1 MNNIVVVNIVRFL
14 ALVLLQVL
22 VLRQFYFGPVFGA
35 YFRTLMYPL
44 FLMLLPFRLSSEILM
59 LIAFATGLTIDIAYD
74 TFGLHASACVILA
87 AVRPLILER
96 LQPKGGYNINKGLT
110 PDGYGWPWFAQYVV
124 VSLLIFTFWLSILE
138 VFQLWKFGEII
149 IRTIFSVPISL
160 FFIFIG
166 VQILKPRS

>member
-1 MNNIVVVNIVRFL
+1 MNNIVAVNIIRFL

-44 FLMLLPFRLSSEILM
+44 FLMMLPIRLSSEILM
-59 LIAFATGLTIDIAYD
+59 LIAFGTGLTVDIAYD
-74 TFGLHASACVILA
+74 TFGLHASACVGLA
-87 AVRPLILER
+87 AFRPIILDR

-110 PDGYGWPWFAQYVV
+110 PEGYGWRWFAQYTLFC
-124 VSLLIFTFWLSILE
+124 LLIFTFWLSLLE
-138 VFQLWKFGEII
+138 VFQIWKFGEVI
-149 IRTIFSVPISL
+149 IRTLFSIPISL

-166 VQILKPRS
+166 VMILRPKS